1 MTKEKIKK
9 EKPKK
14 PKYNMWQNSCW
25 MIGTAWKIKEK
36 KVLFLCLAQV
46 VISLGQSLVSLFISP
61 AVISA
66 VETQK
71 SLTYLLITILVFVGA
86 TMLLRAANSYVSE
99 NTMYGRITLRSYI
112 GGLMS
117 NKMMTTSYS
126 FRGRAV
132 I

>member
-1 MTKEKIKK
+1 
-9 EKPKK
+9 
-14 PKYNMWQNSCW
+14 MWQNSCW

-46 VISLGQSLVSLFISP
+46 IISLGQSLVSLFISP

-71 SLTYLLITILVFVGA
+71 SLTYLLITILVFIGA

-99 NTMYGRITLRSYI
+99 NTMYGRITLRSYKI
-112 GGLMS
+112 
-117 NKMMTTSYS
+117 
-126 FRGRAV
+126 GRAHV
-132 I
+132 